1 MATRKA
7 KKAASVEIIDRSI
20 QIQAADRSRKTL
32 DNWKQA
38 ILSAESV
45 IQPVRKTLYD
55 IYADAYLDE
64 HLRSV
69 LGQRRLALSKTNL
82 VFKRTSGEEVDEIN
96 ALIKMR
102 FFRQALRH
110 ILDARFYGFSLIG
123 IDFVNG
129 TTSLVPR
136 PHVVPSK
143 NLVVATPYDTTG
155 IDYSQSPYN
164 TLYLAV
170 GETDDLGLL
179 VSAVPLVLLKRGNI
193 SDWATFNELFGQ
205 PTRKG
210 TYDPNNP
217 TSKVQLE
224 QALASAGSVAHFV
237 VPIDTNVEFIESGNK
252 SGAKDTYYGLADFC
266 DKGMSKLIVGQTMT
280 TQDGSSKS
288 QGEVHERVA
297 DDISYDDQEHIL
309 SYLNEDGVAMLIAQ
323 GFPAT
328 DGAFE
333 FIEEEAE
340 ISKKDRL
347 DMDLNIHK
355 NVGKL
360 PKQFFKDEYN
370 VEFVDDSDDEMS
382 LNEQAEKA
390 KQQKASEKEE
400 PTKPAK
406 KTTPPKKGKLTALPG
421 RTANFRT
428 APTR

>member
-32 DNWKQA
+32 DNWRQA

-55 IYADAYLDE
+55 TYADAYLDE

-82 VFKRTSGEEVDEIN
+82 VFKRKSGEEVEEIN
-96 ALIKMR
+96 TLVKMR

-110 ILDARFYGFSLIG
+110 ILDAQFYGFSLIG

-136 PHVVPSK
+136 PHVIPSK
-143 NLVVATPYDTTG
+143 SLVVPTPYDTVG
-155 IDYSQSPYN
+155 IDYSQPPYN

-170 GETDDLGLL
+170 GEPDDLGLL
-179 VSAVPLVLLKRGNI
+179 ISAVPLVLLKRGNI
-193 SDWATFNELFGQ
+193 SDWATFNELYGQ
-205 PTRKG
+205 PLRKG

-217 TSKVQLE
+217 ANKVQLE
-224 QALASAGSVAHFV
+224 QALASMGSVAHVV
-237 VPIDTNVEFIESGNK
+237 VPTDTNVEFVESNK
-252 SGAKDTYYGLADFC
+252 TGAKDTYYGLADFC

-309 SYLNEDGVAMLIAQ
+309 SYLNEDGIAMLIAQ
-323 GFPAT
+323 GFPAQ
-328 DGAFE
+328 DGKFE

-355 NVGKL
+355 NVGKI
-360 PKQFFKDEYN
+360 PKEFFKQEYN
-370 VEFVDDSDDEMS
+370 VEFVDDSDDEVS
-382 LNEQAEKA
+382 QAEQTAQTK
-390 KQQKASEKEE
+390 KEDPKE
-400 PTKPAK
+400 QPEKPAK
-406 KTTPPKKGKLTALPG
+406 KTTAPKKGKLTSG
-421 RTANFRT
+421 NFHP